1 MPCAAPTVVL
11 VLRLLM
17 NSTAGYDV
25 TLISMSVIGFSL
37 SVVCELFLKKISC
50 FMYYKDGEERKVAK
64 GKS

>member
-1 MPCAAPTVVL
+1 MS
-11 VLRLLM
+11 
-17 NSTAGYDV
+17 STAGYDV